1 MTSLIPF
8 RLQAVIL
15 SNLFIYEMLEELPE
29 QTLVVNNIKVKNATA
44 FVFHNFC
51 INDSFFYV
59 PVLALMYQTH
69 FLIFIRECS

>member
-29 QTLVVNNIKVKNATA
+29 QTLVVNNIKGKNATA

-51 INDSFFYV
+51 INDSV
-59 PVLALMYQTH
+59 
-69 FLIFIRECS
+69 FLRSCVGSNVSDTFSNFHL

>member
-51 INDSFFYV
+51 INDSFFLRSCV
-59 PVLALMYQTH
+59 GSNVSNTFSNVH
-69 FLIFIRECS
+69 S